1 MDLAILDLADVTV
14 LFIDGLPIHRIG
26 DVTLLETHG
35 RIDVRCG
42 EHRLIAQ
49 RPDSGVG
56 ENLVV
61 ALQSFGA
68 ATPLERLRPDATLL
82 GVGAEHVAGRVE
94 EILLLPGRQRCQELS
109 IGTNLAEELGGAQQ
123 IGAESITITAA
134 AVNSQGVPRAS
145 DRRS

>member
-14 LFIDGLPIHRIG
+14 LFIDGLPVHRIG

-42 EHRLIAQ
+42 EHRLVAQ

-56 ENLVV
+56 QNLVV

-82 GVGAEHVAGRVE
+82 GVGTEHVAGRVE
-94 EILLLPGRQRCQELS
+94 EILLLLSGQCREELS
-109 IGTNLAEELGGAQQ
+109 VGTDLAQELGGVQQ
-123 IGAESITITAA
+123 VVAKSVPFAT
-134 AVNSQGVPRAS
+134 AVNSQGVHQAS
-145 DRRS
+145 GRRS